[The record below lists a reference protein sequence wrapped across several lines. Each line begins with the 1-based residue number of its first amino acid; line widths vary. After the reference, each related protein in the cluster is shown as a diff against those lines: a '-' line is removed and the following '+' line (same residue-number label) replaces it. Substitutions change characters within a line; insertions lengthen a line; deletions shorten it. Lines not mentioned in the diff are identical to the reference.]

1 MDTPLAAT
9 MEGLNHLEAMFK
21 PFSDLDAS
29 EVIEIKG
36 ADVRVLLQT
45 VKTLQHL
52 TLLASRELG
61 ALRLIEEGRP
71 VRAAVALAL
80 DVVLDVS
87 HQNVVRPDF
96 GGKR

>member
-1 MDTPLAAT
+1 MDAPLVAT
-9 MEGLNHLEAMFK
+9 MDGLNHLEAMFQ

-45 VKTLQHL
+45 IKTLRHL

-61 ALRLIEEGRP
+61 ALRLMEEGRP
-71 VRAAVALAL
+71 VKTAV
-80 DVVLDVS
+80 DGVLDEVFDVN
-87 HQNVVRPDF
+87 HHNVVRPDF
-96 GGKR
+96 GGNR